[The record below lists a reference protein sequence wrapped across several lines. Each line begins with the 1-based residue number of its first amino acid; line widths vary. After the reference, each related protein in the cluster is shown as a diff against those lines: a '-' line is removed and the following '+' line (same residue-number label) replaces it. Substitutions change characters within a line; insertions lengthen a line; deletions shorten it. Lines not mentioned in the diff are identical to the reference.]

1 MSARHLLS
9 LAGFASILAIVAC
22 SSDDPPAN
30 SSSSGTVSSSS
41 GTIIS
46 SSSGITSG
54 STSSGSSSG
63 GLTTPCSSYC
73 DTMVAACKGSNAQY
87 ADKADCVSYCE
98 SAKWDPGVANA
109 ETGNSL
115 ACRVYHAGVAAM
127 MQPDVHCPHAGPS
140 GGEVCGSIKFETSG
154 DFVRVDRMGMPAVA
168 TALIAAADRNAYND
182 TPNGSESD
190 ASKFIA
196 SLTAIHAAL
205 DSDLRTKNLVPCSMT
220 TNVNNLPECL
230 GQEYAPGKK
239 VADLVVPYDAI
250 RLDLTAPSGFPNGR
264 QLPDP
269 VIDVTL
275 AVLLLKLGAGTQD
288 ATTLAKLPLNP
299 PKNDKDF
306 VATFPYLAPKQ

>member
-9 LAGFASILAIVAC
+9 LAGFASILTIVAC

-30 SSSSGTVSSSS
+30 SSSSGNTTSGGSTTSS
-41 GTIIS
+41 G
-46 SSSGITSG
+46 
-54 STSSGSSSG
+54 GSSSG
-63 GLTTPCSSYC
+63 GGTTSSSSSGVVSTPCSSYC
-73 DTMVAACKGSNAQY
+73 DTMVSACKGGNAQY

-98 SAKWDPGVANA
+98 GAKWDPGVAGA
-109 ETGNSL
+109 QDGNSL
-115 ACRVYHAGVAAM
+115 ACRVYHVGVAAM
-127 MQPDVHCPHAGPS
+127 MAPEVHCPHAGPS
-140 GGEVCGSIKFETSG
+140 GGDVCGSIKFETTG

-168 TALIAAADRNAYND
+168 TALIGAADRNAYND
-182 TPNGSESD
+182 SPLGSESD

-196 SLTAIHAAL
+196 SLTAIHTAL
-205 DSDLRTKNLVPCSMT
+205 DADIRMRNLVPCSMS

-239 VADLVVPYDAI
+239 VADLVTPYDAI
-250 RLDLTAPSGFPNGR
+250 RLDLAAPSGFPNGR
-264 QLPDP
+264 QLQDQ

-288 ATTLAKLPLNP
+288 ATTLAKVPLNP
-299 PKNDKDF
+299 AKNDKDF